1 VRPLNPPDE
10 VKPKQQ
16 EGYTIMRANALT
28 NVFAVAAVLLAG
40 SPALAHRDMGYRAC
54 DPRVESCR
62 APSFETCVAGQN
74 CTSHLRA
81 PDTNSGAW
89 PNNLIL
95 D

>member
-1 VRPLNPPDE
+1 

-16 EGYTIMRANALT
+16 EGYTIMRTKALAN
-28 NVFAVAAVLLAG
+28 VVAVAAVLLIG
-40 SPALAHRDMGYRAC
+40 SPAFARHEMREHVC

-62 APSFETCVAGQN
+62 APSLETCGAGQS

-81 PDTNSGAW
+81 PDTNSDEW

>member
-1 VRPLNPPDE
+1 

-16 EGYTIMRANALT
+16 EGYTIMRTKALANVL
-28 NVFAVAAVLLAG
+28 AVAAVLLAG
-40 SPALAHRDMGYRAC
+40 SPAFARHEMREHVC

-62 APSFETCVAGQN
+62 APSFETCGAGQS
-74 CTSHLRA
+74 CMSHLRA
-81 PDTNSGAW
+81 PDTNSNEW

>member
-1 VRPLNPPDE
+1 

-16 EGYTIMRANALT
+16 EGYTIMLTKALA
-28 NVFAVAAVLLAG
+28 NVFAVVAVLMAA
-40 SPALAHRDMGYRAC
+40 SPALARHEMREHAC

-62 APSFETCVAGQN
+62 YPSFSSCVAGQN
-74 CTSHLRA
+74 CMSDLRA
-81 PDTNSGAW
+81 PDANSDAW